1 MRGSR
6 GSRFL
11 WRCSSSVDLATAA
24 RHPRHPPFAVS
35 HRSDYKACYSTFKA
49 FSAFG
54 YFLFFWF
61 FLVDIHSFIHQTTTC
76 TYHIFTPS
84 FLVSTQSLDLPI
96 NQSTHAHLR
105 FHLICIISVAS
116 ASQVLHPH
124 FVFYKSY
131 LVASQFEQKRNLND
145 NQDGLEDKPLVLLQ
159 LFRYN
164 GWDSV
169 QQCSQSGR
177 KYTVTNFTLETNTNE
192 ISLHIKRR
200 AIGPLKG
207 DECAK
212 YK

>member
-1 MRGSR
+1 VLISLPPPATPTRSLSLIALITKLAIRLSR
-6 GSRFL
+6 PSLFWCFWL
-11 WRCSSSVDLATAA
+11 
-24 RHPRHPPFAVS
+24 PF
-35 HRSDYKACYSTFKA
+35 F
-49 FSAFG
+49 FFG
-54 YFLFFWF
+54 

-177 KYTVTNFTLETNTNE
+177 KYNVTN
-192 ISLHIKRR
+192 LHWRLILTRFR
-200 AIGPLKG
+200 CI
-207 DECAK
+207 
-212 YK
+212 